1 MQPRGDGSPRQ
12 VFPELELERRARG
25 GKMTQFPSVHFY
37 FFLEK
42 ETRSSVLSTE
52 RVLEIGREIAAVMK
66 KVVVLNNGVA
76 LTQEL

>member
-1 MQPRGDGSPRQ
+1 M
-12 VFPELELERRARG
+12 
-25 GKMTQFPSVHFY
+25 KQFPSVHFY